1 MTSEVR
7 MTGMWPIRIYQ
18 DRYGGSYCGGGW
30 VAVHMDNKTMEISDI
45 ENGILGGD
53 VEVREFWIT
62 VAHANWIAVGQTP
75 NDALAAYRRSNSPNP
90 VRPAESC
97 LKQNRPP
104 LIS

>member
-18 DRYGGSYCGGGW
+18 DRYGGSYSGGGW

-62 VAHANWIAVGQTP
+62 VADANWIAVGQTP
-75 NDALAAYRRSNSPNP
+75 NDALAALQ
-90 VRPAESC
+90 A
-97 LKQNRPP
+97 KQQPEARPP
-104 LIS
+104 GGIVLKAK